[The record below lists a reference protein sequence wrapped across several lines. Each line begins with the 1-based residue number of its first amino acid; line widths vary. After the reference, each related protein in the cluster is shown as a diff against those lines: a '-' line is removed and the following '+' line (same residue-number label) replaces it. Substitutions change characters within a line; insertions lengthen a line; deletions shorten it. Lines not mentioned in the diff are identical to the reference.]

1 MENEIVNA
9 ADEAGNA
16 VMNAVET
23 AGEAVKTVGIGIVE
37 ETKSMFHLD
46 EITNYLTWAN
56 LATVVTSVV
65 AILLLWIVYKVIR
78 HLIKKNASKRIQKKT
93 LDVILKVVKYAFY
106 VIVVAYVLGLF
117 GIKISAIWGAAGIAG
132 VAIGFAAQTSV
143 SNLISGLFV
152 LTEKTMKVGDFI
164 EVDGQRGTID
174 AVGLLAVKI
183 RTLDNQLVRIPN
195 STIINSNLMNYSAFP
210 YRRFSFP
217 LEVGWDSD
225 FKKALDVISQ
235 VPSLCPTVIK
245 DVPGYE
251 PWAVFGGSGTSGVII
266 NLNVYFERDNLAQ
279 TKNDVWVNFQKL
291 CLENDIEI
299 PYTHYDIKIL
309 DDVKEAVKTDAA
321 SMGKKKTVQTKT
333 DVKEA
338 DVLASD
344 VEVAGAPDSS
354 DDNKSEVTE

>member
-9 ADEAGNA
+9 AEDAGNA
-16 VMNAVET
+16 VMNVVET
-23 AGEAVKTVGIGIVE
+23 ASEAVKTVGIGIVE

-56 LATVVTSVV
+56 LAKVVTSVV
-65 AILLLWIVYKVIR
+65 AIILLWVLYKVIR
-78 HLIKKNASKRIQKKT
+78 HLIKKNAAKKLQKKT
-93 LDVILKVVKYAFY
+93 LDIILTAVQYTFY
-106 VIVVAYVLGLF
+106 VIIIAYILGLF

-164 EVDGQRGTID
+164 EVNGQSGTID
-174 AVGLLAVKI
+174 AVGLLAIKI
-183 RTLDNQLVRIPN
+183 HTLDNQLVRIPN

-217 LEVGWDSD
+217 LEVGWDSN
-225 FKKALDVISQ
+225 FQEALDVVSR

-251 PWAVFGGSGTSGVII
+251 PRAVYGGAGSSGIII
-266 NLNVYFERDNLAQ
+266 NLNVFFKRDDLGQ
-279 TKNDVWVNFQKL
+279 TKNDVWINFQKL
-291 CLENDIEI
+291 CLENNIEI
-299 PYTHYDIKIL
+299 PYTRYDIKIL
-309 DDVKEAVKTDAA
+309 ENAPETAKTDAPTSDALKSPKVSDVSEESEAVK
-321 SMGKKKTVQTKT
+321 
-333 DVKEA
+333 
-338 DVLASD
+338 
-344 VEVAGAPDSS
+344 
-354 DDNKSEVTE
+354 